1 MASSVNLSTLV
12 VVNAIQSLTV
22 EETKDLVFQ
31 LGVSLGD
38 LDDVAARYDG
48 SDCKRHLIQKWL
60 DGDTWASWAEL
71 VSGLEHIKRN
81 VLAKDIESAY
91 ITTVFT
97 KGKPKGNLSTTVPM
111 AITPKNSVPVAA
123 TPASIHPSSPGIK
136 PIQLPGVNIVA
147 RVADVKGNL
156 EHFED
161 EFSDLMC
168 ETRASLCNRESQEKH
183 FLDRFRDY
191 LLVLPVSKK
200 AIHVRFFDR
209 NEDDIIEAKTT
220 LKLFAIL
227 CRYCNY
233 SNYEIILHVVTKF
246 CEATLKQRMLY
257 YQDSLIRFEMDT
269 TVDIYLYAIKVR
281 PEGEICKGFT
291 QMAMKINKPTSM
303 CTLYEIRML
312 RESSAE
318 NASVHSYCVYIEES
332 IAQRSVLVSLRIHPA
347 AVEDVTAAITSDFM
361 NVHHLSELSVNG
373 RVGKGFKEVAC
384 FNCDLCS
391 CMSILFCCP
400 NSS

>member
-1 MASSVNLSTLV
+1 MASSMNLSTLV

-31 LGVSLGD
+31 LGVPLSD
-38 LDDVAARYDG
+38 LDDVTARYGG

-71 VSGLEHIKRN
+71 VSGLERIKRN
-81 VLAKDIESAY
+81 VLAKNIESTHIAAVPTKTNAY
-91 ITTVFT
+91 LSATTPF
-97 KGKPKGNLSTTVPM
+97 PKAT
-111 AITPKNSVPVAA
+111 IPKSSDPVAL
-123 TPASIHPSSPGIK
+123 TPASIQPFSPGVK
-136 PIQLPGVNIVA
+136 TIQLPAVNIVT
-147 RVADVKGNL
+147 RVAEVEANL
-156 EHFED
+156 KRFED

-168 ETRASLCNRESQEKH
+168 DAQASLCNRESQDKH
-183 FLDRFRDY
+183 FLDRFRGY

-200 AIHVRFFDR
+200 AVHVRFFDR

-233 SNYEIILHVVTKF
+233 SNYGIILHVVTKF

-269 TVDIYLYAIKVR
+269 TVDIYLWAIKAH

-291 QMAMKINKPTSM
+291 QMAMKINKPISK

-312 RESSAE
+312 RESVAE
-318 NASVHSYCVYIEES
+318 NASVHSYCVYIEEN
-332 IAQRSVLVSLRIHPA
+332 IAQKSVLVSFRVHPA
-347 AVEDVTAAITSDFM
+347 ALEDVTSAISSDFM
-361 NVHHLSELSVNG
+361 NVHHLTELSVNG
-373 RVGKGFKEVAC
+373 RVGKSLQKWHVGLIVHAC
-384 FNCDLCS
+384 TCV
-391 CMSILFCCP
+391 
-400 NSS
+400 